1 MLEAVTPFIFMCR
14 RPQAGTNLK
23 LRDLAPPQGTSHC
36 FKCPG
41 LHLIG
46 LPGASII
53 AILPYLGRRRLVS
66 DDVWC
71 LVGACACA
79 CACACVPVWHEPESD
94 RSHNEEVIPQ
104 LQRQG
109 EKWER
114 ERSSCTAKEHS
125 NLQYNGMQWDIV
137 DHRCFIIY
145 SFMIIG
151 RDFCPFASV

>member
-1 MLEAVTPFIFMCR
+1 MLAAVTPFIFMCR

-109 EKWER
+109 ESGR
-114 ERSSCTAKEHS
+114 ERDHHVQQRSTPISNTMACNGISS
-125 NLQYNGMQWDIV
+125 
-137 DHRCFIIY
+137 II
-145 SFMIIG
+145 
-151 RDFCPFASV
+151 DASSYTRS